1 MISVY
6 FRKSPELSMAVIF
19 VVDALTDVA
28 YRSRYLRGMGKEGLY
43 EALRYHLLTVDFD
56 IVVVMHFHNNLR
68 QGSGILAGSQLPYV
82 IGQPFHIIYIVRQ
95 RGLRDLR
102 SLIDISLLRHLFY
115 IFVAIEV
122 LRGLCGIG
130 KYLVVT
136 TADIEYNIC
145 FIVHRWCHNEWF
157 VNVL

>member
-28 YRSRYLRGMGKEGLY
+28 DGRRYLRGMGKEGVY
-43 EALRYHLLTVDFD
+43 EALLYHLN
-56 IVVVMHFHNNLR
+56 IVNRYFWVFQHLYNDLC
-68 QGSGILAGSQLPYV
+68 QGSGILTGVQLSYV

-95 RGLRDLR
+95 QGLRDLR
-102 SLIDISLLRHLFY
+102 SLIGIAFLRHLFH
-115 IFVAIEV
+115 ILVAIEV
-122 LRGLCGIG
+122 LRGLRGIG

-136 TADIEYNIC
+136 TADVEYNIC

>member
-19 VVDALTDVA
+19 VVDELTDVA
-28 YRSRYLRGMGKEGLY
+28 YRSRYLRGMGKDGLY
-43 EALRYHLLTVDFD
+43 EVLLYHFLTVDFD
-56 IVVVMHFHNNLR
+56 IVVVMHFHHDLR

-95 RGLRDLR
+95 RGLRD
-102 SLIDISLLRHLFY
+102 ISAIIGIVRLCHLFH
-115 IFVAIEV
+115 ILVAIEV
-122 LRGLCGIG
+122 LRGLRGIG
-130 KYLVVT
+130 KNLVIT
-136 TADIEYNIC
+136 AADIEYDTC
-145 FIVHRWCHNEWF
+145 FIVHIWYHNEWF